1 MAITKADI
9 AHDIFDHVK
18 IPKRDSVELTEL
30 FFEVIAQ
37 TLENGEPVRISGFG
51 NFEPARKK
59 ERPGRNPKTKEPV
72 PISARFVVT
81 YKPSQKVKER
91 IEMIDPAT
99 VEVSKRRD
107 LSKSQQEEYEF
118 DVEDDL

>member
-9 AHDIFDHVK
+9 AQDLFEQLQISK
-18 IPKRDSVELTEL
+18 KDSVELTEL

-37 TLENGEPVRISGFG
+37 NLEDSQPVRISGFG
-51 NFEPARKK
+51 NFEPAQKK

-91 IEMIDPAT
+91 IESIDSSL

-107 LSKSQQEEYEF
+107 PSKLPEYA
-118 DVEDDL
+118 EDID

>member
-9 AHDIFDHVK
+9 AHDIFEHVK
-18 IPKRDSVELTEL
+18 IPKRDSIDLTEM

-37 TLENGEPVRISGFG
+37 TLENGESVRVSGFG
-51 NFEPARKK
+51 NFEPAQKK

-91 IEMIDPAT
+91 IESIDPSC

-107 LSKSQQEEYEF
+107 FIRTEETIKDEI
-118 DVEDDL
+118 DA

>member
-1 MAITKADI
+1 
-9 AHDIFDHVK
+9 
-18 IPKRDSVELTEL
+18 
-30 FFEVIAQ
+30 
-37 TLENGEPVRISGFG
+37 
-51 NFEPARKK
+51 K